1 MIFGIGIDLIK
12 VSRIK
17 KILDKHG
24 SIFLKKVFTDQ
35 EIKKNNQFISRENKF
50 AKSFASKEAFVKAM
64 GTGFRNNIT
73 FKDIELMNSNTGKPY
88 LYLSKSVK
96 KELKKKTPIGYEP
109 IINISISD
117 EIDYVISNVIISF
130 KKNNRL

>member
-50 AKSFASKEAFVKAM
+50 AKSFASKEAFVKAL

-73 FKDIELMNSNTGKPY
+73 
-88 LYLSKSVK
+88 
-96 KELKKKTPIGYEP
+96 
-109 IINISISD
+109 
-117 EIDYVISNVIISF
+117 
-130 KKNNRL
+130 